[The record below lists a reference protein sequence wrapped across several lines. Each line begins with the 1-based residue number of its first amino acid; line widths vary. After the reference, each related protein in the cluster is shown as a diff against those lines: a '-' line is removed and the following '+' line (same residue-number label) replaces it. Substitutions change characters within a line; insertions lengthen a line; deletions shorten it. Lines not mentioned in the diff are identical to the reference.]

1 MKRREK
7 KKTGLHITEHTS
19 NTERHPSKYSFKE
32 KTYPTHLLPLLSHY
46 KNLLPTEFLKK
57 PKKNKKTQ
65 KIMFCLFPTITL
77 FNN

>member
-32 KTYPTHLLPLLSHY
+32 KTYPTHFLPLLSHY

-57 PKKNKKTQ
+57 PKNPEDYVLP
-65 KIMFCLFPTITL
+65 FSNCNTI
-77 FNN
+77 